1 MKIFLPG
8 PVCSQPKSQRSLGDL
23 ISLCKREAV
32 PPGPRRSCQAQTWPA
47 PGSPSSTCHARRPP
61 FRGGGPFSP
70 SVRPGSR
77 GSGTREALAA
87 ASLPAPLHPAPRR
100 GSPAHPPRLRQSK
113 ARAGAT
119 GSARRPRPPASL
131 WPAAF
136 PASSAALGRA
146 GRSVWRSSGR
156 GRLAA
161 GHHSSAPRPSAP
173 WTASA
178 MDFEDGERGARGGPP
193 RRAGGGRP
201 APGVCLP
208 PQDGRVALFCGPRG
222 AGGPGPGPCPPR
234 LCGRPGRPP
243 PAAPPPPP
251 AGSASLRA
259 PRASGLRPQPRP
271 GAACNFPALRG
282 GGGPGPAGPRPAG
295 GRVEPSLLTARP
307 GLGRPSASPREAS
320 VKRSIGVGFIH
331 PPAPQSPPPSRNL
344 QVLTP
349 RSRPGCLITHPR
361 LPAWKYLVWSSSVH
375 QGTFFF

>member
-8 PVCSQPKSQRSLGDL
+8 RVCSHPKSQRSLGDL

-131 WPAAF
+131 WPAA
-136 PASSAALGRA
+136 PRPVAPLSVARADPCGDRRVAGALPRATTARRRGRQPRGRRPPWTSRTVSAARGAGRRGGRA
-146 GRSVWRSSGR
+146 AGGLRRGSVYRLKMAVWLCSAGRAAPAGR
-156 GRLAA
+156 GRGRGRGPVLRGCAA
-161 GHHSSAPRPSAP
+161 G
-173 WTASA
+173 
-178 MDFEDGERGARGGPP
+178 RG
-193 RRAGGGRP
+193 
-201 APGVCLP
+201 
-208 PQDGRVALFCGPRG
+208 
-222 AGGPGPGPCPPR
+222 
-234 LCGRPGRPP
+234 
-243 PAAPPPPP
+243 APPPPGCSPNAARGVGLAASP
-251 AGSASLRA
+251 AGLRA
-259 PRASGLRPQPRP
+259 PASASPRGRLQLPGLARRGRP
-271 GAACNFPALRG
+271 GARG
-282 GGGPGPAGPRPAG
+282 AAAGWRAG

-307 GLGRPSASPREAS
+307 GLGRRSASPREAS

-331 PPAPQSPPPSRNL
+331 PPAPQSPPPE
-344 QVLTP
+344 P
-349 RSRPGCLITHPR
+349 E
-361 LPAWKYLVWSSSVH
+361 PASSH
-375 QGTFFF
+375 TA